1 MDDIE
6 TKILKSLRSDKFK
19 ARTIT
24 GIAKEVHVTPK
35 VVINKLNSSPA
46 LNQQVKI
53 YPRKSKDGRILVTTR
68 DKFDSSASIKDKFIE
83 AFATKRLRIEDEY

>member
-19 ARTIT
+19 ARTIA
-24 GIAKEVHVTPK
+24 GIAKEVNVTPK
-35 VVINKLNSSPA
+35 VIIHKLNSSPE
-46 LNQQVKI
+46 LNNQVKI